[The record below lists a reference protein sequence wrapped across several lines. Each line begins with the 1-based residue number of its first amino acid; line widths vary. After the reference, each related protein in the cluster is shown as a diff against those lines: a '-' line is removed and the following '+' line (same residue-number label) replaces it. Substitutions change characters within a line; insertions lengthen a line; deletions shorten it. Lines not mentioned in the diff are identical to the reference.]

1 MDGDLNLGFTLFKS
15 TNKRVGPTC
24 QSKHY
29 IVNVYIYINRER
41 ERACVCIITIIAMII
56 LVFFLLPFLLLL
68 LLLLSRICHRL
79 EL

>member
-41 ERACVCIITIIAMII
+41 ERE
-56 LVFFLLPFLLLL
+56 LVYVLLLL
-68 LLLLSRICHRL
+68 LL
-79 EL
+79 